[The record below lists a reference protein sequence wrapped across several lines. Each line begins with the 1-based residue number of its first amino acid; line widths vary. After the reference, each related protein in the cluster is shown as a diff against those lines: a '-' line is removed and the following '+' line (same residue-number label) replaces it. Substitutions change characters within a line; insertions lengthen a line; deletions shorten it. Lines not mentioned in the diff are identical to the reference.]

1 MLFAQITCFEDQ
13 VVADKMRGI
22 ARRLGCDPALTA
34 LAVDEA
40 VTAYQDQGEI
50 AEGLNAGVA
59 FVQRARNHTPPARA
73 DDRAAIVDA
82 SLRWSDHPL
91 AVRVVLCL
99 SAAVLAAVVAWGFA
113 R

>member
-1 MLFAQITCFEDQ
+1 MLCAQITCFEDQ
-13 VVADKMRGI
+13 DVADKMRGI
-22 ARRLGCDPALTA
+22 ASRMGCGPALA
-34 LAVDEA
+34 DLAVDEA
-40 VTAYQDQGEI
+40 VGVYQDLGDV

-59 FVQRARNHTPPARA
+59 FLQRARNHAPPARA
-73 DDRAAIVDA
+73 EDRAALVDA

-99 SAAVLAAVVAWGFA
+99 SAAVLAAVVAWGFG